1 MTYNN
6 GVMSKKAK
14 SKQEEPAVPQGFT
27 FRGQNFTSAITV
39 LFRMA
44 MHLDLT
50 DEEIAYATQLAD
62 LCPADEGGLLD
73 AIIENNIEVPEEEA
87 E

>member
-1 MTYNN
+1 
-6 GVMSKKAK
+6 MSKK
-14 SKQEEPAVPQGFT
+14 SKQEPSVPQGFT

-44 MHLDLT
+44 MLLDLT
-50 DEEIAYATQLAD
+50 DEEIAYAQELAD

-73 AIIENNIEVPEEEA
+73 TIIENHVKVPDEEA

>member
-1 MTYNN
+1 
-6 GVMSKKAK
+6 MSKK
-14 SKQEEPAVPQGFT
+14 SKQTQSVPQGFT

-50 DEEIAYATQLAD
+50 DEEIAYAQELAD

-73 AIIENNIEVPEEEA
+73 TIIENHVKVPDEEA